1 MGRKAHFFLPLL
13 SLHGDELTAGNGK
26 RCTSLRNLLAE
37 TLRMS
42 TCGLADTVTLVDDF
56 DDIIKFLRII
66 H

>member
-1 MGRKAHFFLPLL
+1 MA
-13 SLHGDELTAGNGK
+13 AGNGK
-26 RCTSLRNLLAE
+26 RCTSLRNLLTE